1 MLPGMRHIIYG
12 AGAIGGSIGAR
23 LHQHGHDVV
32 LIARGAHL
40 QALQARGLVFKTPDE
55 TVTLPIPT
63 LAHPSELRLQD
74 GDVVYLCMKSQHTLS
89 AIEQLRAAADDELP
103 VICCQN
109 GVANERMALRHFR
122 RVYGML
128 VFVPATHLEPGVV
141 LLNAKGTGG
150 VLDAGLYPSG
160 VDARI
165 EEVTAALEDSKFSAR
180 ADPTVMRLK
189 YAKLLANL
197 NNALQA
203 ACDAGQQGQDISKLL
218 REEARTCYQAA
229 GIDCAGQ
236 EESRKRWN
244 GVVEIALVP
253 GQERF
258 AGSSWQSIVRGQGS
272 IEADWLNGEIVQLGR
287 LHGVPTPAN
296 RALQQIGN
304 ALARDRAKPGSVSL
318 DAVRARIEQARR
330 K

>member
-1 MLPGMRHIIYG
+1 MRHIVYG
-12 AGAIGGSIGAR
+12 AGAIGGSVGAR
-23 LHQHGHDVV
+23 LHQQGHDVV

-40 QALQARGLVFKTPDE
+40 QALQERGLVFKTPEE
-55 TVTLPIPT
+55 TVTLPIP
-63 LAHPSELRLQD
+63 AVGHPSELRFQD

-89 AIEQLRAAADDELP
+89 ALEDLRSAADDELP

-109 GVANERMALRHFR
+109 GVANERMALRHFQH
-122 RVYGML
+122 VYGMM

-141 LLNAKGTGG
+141 LLNAKGTSG

-160 VDARI
+160 TDECI
-165 EEVTAALEDSKFSAR
+165 CEVTAALEDSTYCAR
-180 ADPTVMRLK
+180 ADPVVMRLK

-197 NNALQA
+197 NNTLQA
-203 ACDAGQQGQDISKLL
+203 ACDARQEGQDISKLL
-218 REEARTCYQAA
+218 AEEAHACYQAA

-236 EESRKRWN
+236 QEFRERWQ
-244 GVVEIALVP
+244 GLIEIALVP

-258 AGSSWQSIVRGQGS
+258 AGSSWQSVVRGAGS
-272 IEADWLNGEIVQLGR
+272 IEGDWLNGEICQLGR

-304 ALARDRAKPGSVSL
+304 ELASGQGQAGSVPLES
-318 DAVRARIEQARR
+318 VRARIQQLQAG
-330 K
+330 